1 MRADCRRPHGR
12 AIRAASPRNDTQK
25 KRNWDIGWSF
35 ASNKC
40 YSKETDKKRQLKYMK
55 KILLLLTIFCFPLF
69 ASAQTAEKQYYI
81 YHIITFSG
89 SLKNEGLK
97 VDVDDGKT
105 IEKLKDENGN
115 RIKFNTPAAAFMY
128 LNSLGWE
135 LYVNG
140 ATTEG
145 AVYGG
150 IGGSTTTSYWIMRKP
165 CTKEEFE
172 QAVEQ
177 GIKK

>member
-1 MRADCRRPHGR
+1 MGIMWKQLLKINHQNSNQHLIVKTQNRGDAICRL
-12 AIRAASPRNDTQK
+12 K
-25 KRNWDIGWSF
+25 K
-35 ASNKC
+35 
-40 YSKETDKKRQLKYMK
+40 
-55 KILLLLTIFCFPLF
+55 LL
-69 ASAQTAEKQYYI
+69 
-81 YHIITFSG
+81 
-89 SLKNEGLK
+89 
-97 VDVDDGKT
+97 
-105 IEKLKDENGN
+105 NGN

-135 LYVNG
+135 LYING

-145 AVYGG
+145 AMYGG